1 MTFYLT
7 IALMFFCID
16 FANNFNALAT
26 KRFLNYFSL
35 AIFVLVAGTR
45 FETGYDWQAYTSIY
59 NSSPSLKDI
68 LLLNSEELSLVD
80 MEPLFL
86 FVNVLL
92 KTVCNNVAILF
103 FAVALF
109 NGITIHKLCSVLKVN
124 SSFVFAVYF
133 CVAYL
138 TGQMTLLRQ
147 SIASSF
153 VLIALVSMIHE
164 RPSKSYFFGLVS
176 LGFQVSTL
184 VFSPIFFFKKYK
196 PNVILITFCLFTFI
210 LGVILIDDIVI
221 ILLTL
226 LLKLTSGNIAIKLA
240 EYIDVGQ
247 FNSSF
252 GSWVYLVINLIVL
265 RLTYTMGIKQ
275 KWQNEFLVYFYS
287 TLLMIFALTLL
298 SHQPIF
304 WNRIQLVV
312 VPLQAILLFKFSL
325 TLGFRQRLFFL
336 IAIYLVSFMILIY
349 SLLKENMSPF
359 IPYQSIIEHIYS
371 NERGDGAYR
380 LESVVQ

>member
-1 MTFYLT
+1 M
-7 IALMFFCID
+7 
-16 FANNFNALAT
+16 
-26 KRFLNYFSL
+26 
-35 AIFVLVAGTR
+35 
-45 FETGYDWQAYTSIY
+45 
-59 NSSPSLKDI
+59 
-68 LLLNSEELSLVD
+68 
-80 MEPLFL
+80 
-86 FVNVLL
+86 
-92 KTVCNNVAILF
+92 
-103 FAVALF
+103 
-109 NGITIHKLCSVLKVN
+109 
-124 SSFVFAVYF
+124 
-133 CVAYL
+133 
-138 TGQMTLLRQ
+138 
-147 SIASSF
+147 
-153 VLIALVSMIHE
+153 
-164 RPSKSYFFGLVS
+164 
-176 LGFQVSTL
+176 
-184 VFSPIFFFKKYK
+184 
-196 PNVILITFCLFTFI
+196 FTFI

-336 IAIYLVSFMILIY
+336 IAIYLASFMMLVY

-359 IPYQSIIEHIYS
+359 MPYQSIIEHIYS